1 MKKAVSLKNLKAQWD
16 MVLQHPNL
24 DDLHRVPA
32 VIIRVSVASN
42 AEAGCEQSNSKYNR
56 AKNKYSTAMKLPMIR
71 ARMRVGSNGPPIHLF
86 NPEPVL
92 EYWIEHRHRLAEKTW
107 VAALDD
113 SRVITRIRRQQEKAY
128 TSTMYL

>member
-1 MKKAVSLKNLKAQWD
+1 MDL
-16 MVLQHPNL
+16 VLQLPSL
-24 DDLHRVPA
+24 DVLHRIPA

-42 AEAGCEQSNSKYNR
+42 AAGCEQSNSKYNR

-107 VAALDD
+107 IAALDD
-113 SRVITRIRRQQEKAY
+113 SIVITCIRRQQEKAY